1 MLKRA
6 RIALLVIALMALPGA
21 IYPHGF
27 ESENRYENSKTQIVI
42 LGTGNPNAD
51 PDRSGP
57 SLAIVVNDTPY
68 LIDFGPGVVRR
79 AAAAARKGIKA
90 LEAKKLRVA
99 FATHLHT
106 DHTMGLPDLI
116 FTPWVLERESP
127 LELFGPP
134 GIKRMADHILE
145 AYREDIRIRIDGLEP
160 ANETGY
166 RVNVHEI
173 KPGVVYKDQNV
184 TVKAFAV
191 PHGSWKHAF
200 GYRFE
205 TADRTVVISGDTG
218 PSPAIA
224 EICNGCD
231 VLIHEVY
238 STEKFATRPPV
249 WKKYHSSFH
258 TSTKELA
265 EIATKARPKLLILYH
280 QLYWGASDEDL
291 LRETEQAY
299 KGRVVSARDLDIY

>member
-6 RIALLVIALMALPGA
+6 LIVLMLTTFAVLPVA
-21 IYPHGF
+21 YPHNI
-27 ESENRYENSKTQIVI
+27 ESENQDRTSKTQIVM
-42 LGTGNPNAD
+42 LGTGTPNAD

-57 SLAIVVNDTPY
+57 SVAIVVNDTPY

-79 AAAAARKGIKA
+79 AAAAFRKGIKG
-90 LEAKKLRVA
+90 LEVKKLRVA
-99 FATHLHT
+99 FATHLHS
-106 DHTMGLPDLI
+106 DHTVGLPDLI

-127 LELFGPP
+127 LELYGPP
-134 GIKRMADHILE
+134 GIKKMVNNILKAYDQDIHIRL
-145 AYREDIRIRIDGLEP
+145 YGLEP
-160 ANETGY
+160 SNKTGY
-166 RVNVHEI
+166 RVNAHEI
-173 KPGVVYKDQNV
+173 KSGAVYKDQNV

-191 PHGSWKHAF
+191 PHGSWKYAL

-205 TADRTVVISGDTG
+205 TPDRVIVISGDTA
-218 PSPAIA
+218 PSNAIVEA
-224 EICNGCD
+224 CNGCD

-249 WKKYHSSFH
+249 WQKYHSNFH

-265 EIATKARPKLLILYH
+265 EIAAKAKPGLLVLYH

-291 LRETEQAY
+291 VREMQQTY